1 MKKYVE
7 TPKAEVEEP
16 VEEETQ
22 EIIQETTEA
31 VETEAKTEETVEL
44 INTDLAPPATLLS
57 EEASAKKPKR
67 RRAKPS

>member
-31 VETEAKTEETVEL
+31 VETEAKTEETVE
-44 INTDLAPPATLLS
+44 IVTTDIAPPVTSLS
-57 EEASAKKPKR
+57 EEAPSKKPKR